1 MSESASTRIRSG
13 RPPSASWSA
22 AMFVSHEVSPVTL
35 GCQFT
40 VSSVQRLDEA
50 DDEHHASEDIV
61 AARL

>member
-1 MSESASTRIRSG
+1 
-13 RPPSASWSA
+13 
-22 AMFVSHEVSPVTL
+22 MFVSHEVPPVTL